1 MSVNRKIQSPKPNSW
16 ALRLMGLIAENL
28 HLRSEDLNRAY
39 RDCIAALAGEIA
51 LKSHKRPLAI
61 VKKGERP

>member
-1 MSVNRKIQSPKPNSW
+1 MSHQSQSAKPNTW
-16 ALRLMGLIAENL
+16 ALRLMGLMAENL
-28 HLRSEDLNRAY
+28 HLCSEDLNRAY
-39 RDCIAALAGEIA
+39 RDCIAVLAGEIA